1 MSGAVGSALYTG
13 TVMHRRTTGPG
24 HRFRY
29 PVYML
34 LLDLD
39 ELASLDR
46 RLRLFGY
53 NRQRPVAF
61 FDRDHMGDPALL
73 ARTNL
78 ERLFEQHG
86 MEPPGGRVLLLTH
99 CRVFGYAFS
108 PVSFYYCYEPA
119 GSLRAVVAEVN
130 NTFGERHPYLLEADG
145 PRRVWLEKKVFHVSP
160 FFPVEGSYRWEIPEP
175 AERLR
180 IRVDLLRSG
189 SHWLRARLW
198 LERRPLTDASL
209 LRALLRYPM
218 MTLQVISAIH
228 WEALRLWIK
237 GTPFWTKPPYDP
249 EAARG
254 GPV

>member
-1 MSGAVGSALYTG
+1 VSGSDGSALYTG
-13 TVMHRRTTGPG
+13 TVMHRRTTGPA
-24 HRFRY
+24 HHFRY

-39 ELASLDR
+39 QLDALDR
-46 RLRLFGY
+46 H
-53 NRQRPVAF
+53 RPVSF
-61 FDRDHMGDPALL
+61 FDRDHLGAPSLSVRA
-73 ARTNL
+73 NL

-99 CRVFGYAFS
+99 CRVFGYVFN

-119 GSLRAVVAEVN
+119 GTLQAVVAEVS
-130 NTFGERHPYLLEADG
+130 NTFGERHPYLLTADG
-145 PRRVWLEKKVFHVSP
+145 PRRVWKEKKVFHVSP
-160 FFPVEGSYRWEIPEP
+160 FFPLEGSYRWEVPEP

-189 SHWLRARLW
+189 GHWLRARLS
-198 LERRPLTDASL
+198 LQRRPLTDGAL
-209 LRALLRYPM
+209 FRALLRYPV

-228 WEALRLWIK
+228 WEALRLFFK
-237 GTPFWTKPPYDP
+237 GAPFWTKPPYDP

-254 GPV
+254 GPA